1 MKKQV
6 IVVGAG
12 FSGATCARQL
22 AEDNF
27 DVTIIEKFNHIGGNA
42 YDYLDKGI
50 YVHQY
55 GPHIFHTNLK
65 ESYDFLSKYTQW
77 FPYEHR
83 VLANLKGNYVPVP
96 FNMESLK
103 RCYPY
108 EEYKEIEKILVE
120 EYGEGKK
127 VPIMELRKN
136 PNPKIKEIAE
146 FVVKNIFVTYSEK
159 QWGTTIDKLDPNTM
173 ARVPVYT
180 SYEDRYFTDTYQF
193 QPKEG
198 YTKLF
203 ENILNHKNIKVL
215 LNTQAK
221 DVLEVKDNQVYYNG
235 EAFDG
240 YVVFTGPIDE
250 FFDNKFG
257 KLPYRSLRFDFETH
271 QEESYQPAA
280 VVNYTVDQD
289 YTRIS
294 EFKKFTTENPPK
306 DNTVIVKEYSLE
318 YKQNEGMIPYY
329 PIINEENSAM
339 FEKYKNYCQG
349 IKNFYLLGRLGNYKY
364 INMDMAVKLALE
376 LAEEI
381 KNKENGR

>member
-1 MKKQV
+1 
-6 IVVGAG
+6 
-12 FSGATCARQL
+12 
-22 AEDNF
+22 
-27 DVTIIEKFNHIGGNA
+27 
-42 YDYLDKGI
+42 
-50 YVHQY
+50 
-55 GPHIFHTNLK
+55 
-65 ESYDFLSKYTQW
+65 
-77 FPYEHR
+77 
-83 VLANLKGNYVPVP
+83 
-96 FNMESLK
+96 
-103 RCYPY
+103 
-108 EEYKEIEKILVE
+108 
-120 EYGEGKK
+120 
-127 VPIMELRKN
+127 
-136 PNPKIKEIAE
+136 KIKEIAE

-221 DVLEVKDNQVYYNG
+221 DVLEVKNNQVYYNG

-339 FEKYKNYCQG
+339 FEQYKNYCQG